1 MKSKISLYILVFLFC
16 LIFLTGC
23 TSKENISISEG
34 LVKEG
39 QELYQE
45 KAYREAVDKFAEALE
60 KYPSNFDAYV
70 GLLQILLDK
79 GFLDEASDLV
89 QEASVRLNKSDF
101 AKVASMVGDKYY
113 EMGEYD
119 SAKEMYKKGSNYDEG
134 KIGLAK
140 VYIQDGEISKAK
152 KALKGDSENVE
163 FLILSAYLTLD
174 DWKEGSSTIN
184 EVSLNDIE
192 DEKIK
197 EQVSRLREIYTID
210 DEDALYKNTSLA
222 GEYINADLAPLAIKL
237 LNDQGDELEDYSDG
251 QFFLGKAYLDSGD
264 YDKAIDK
271 LNNAIL
277 LDIDDAEVYVNL
289 ARAYLLKNDTEK
301 ALDSYKAA
309 IATVKEENAELI
321 TQEYIDVLIENN
333 MMNAAKSL
341 LTDLIEENESFWMNI
356 MLSSVYYKQKDLA
369 RMGEILNKLDE
380 QANLTQSETREL
392 TKQRLLYLMEDIKD
406 VDEIEKL
413 IERYS
418 VFDRYNPEIPLFEG
432 KLFKYQGENEKAKQ
446 ALERAIDLDLQG
458 EIADEATKLLAT
470 ID

>member
-1 MKSKISLYILVFLFC
+1 MKSKISLYIVVFLFC

-39 QELYQE
+39 EELYQE
-45 KAYREAVDKFAEALE
+45 RQYREAVDKFAEALE

-79 GFLDEASDLV
+79 GFLEEANELV
-89 QEASVRLNKSDF
+89 QEASARLNKSDF

-113 EMGEYD
+113 EIGEYEN
-119 SAKEMYKKGSNYDEG
+119 AKEMYKKASNYGEG

-140 VYIQDGEISKAK
+140 VYIQDGETSKAK
-152 KALKGDSENVE
+152 KALKGESENVK

-174 DWKEGSSTIN
+174 DWKEGSSIIN
-184 EVSLNDIE
+184 RVSLNDIE
-192 DEKIK
+192 DEKTK
-197 EQVSRLREIYTID
+197 EQVSRLREIYTIE

-222 GEYINADLAPLAIKL
+222 GEYINAGLAPLAIKF
-237 LNDQGDELEDYSDG
+237 LNDQGDKLEDYSDG
-251 QFFLGKAYLDSGD
+251 QFFLGKAYLDSGN
-264 YDKAIDK
+264 YDKAIEK

-289 ARAYLLKNDTEK
+289 GRAYLLNNNTEK

-309 IATVKEENAELI
+309 VATAQEENAELI

-333 MMNAAKSL
+333 MMNAAKSF
-341 LTDLIEENESFWMNI
+341 LTDLIEANDSFWMNI
-356 MLSSVYYKQKDLA
+356 MLASVYYKQKDLP

-380 QANLTQSETREL
+380 QANLTQSEIREL
-392 TKQRLLYLMEDIKD
+392 TKQRIFYLMEDIKD
-406 VDEIEKL
+406 LEEIEKL

-418 VFDRYNPEIPLFEG
+418 VFDRYNPEIFLLEG
-432 KLFKYQGENEKAKQ
+432 KLFKHQGENEKAKQ

-458 EIADEATKLLAT
+458 DIADEAKKLLAT
-470 ID
+470 VN